1 MGLPLL
7 LLLLLP
13 LLPPAALQ
21 AGGSA
26 KCTSNLNYEVHQ
38 PEHLSAPEGG
48 SIDIPFSF
56 CYPWELASDP
66 NVRIS
71 WRWKDFHGE
80 FIYNTT
86 PPFTT
91 SPFIHKDF
99 KNRLSL
105 NWAKGQRNGSLRIS
119 NLWREDGRSYFC
131 QVRLT
136 TRNEGEKVWQS
147 IPGTK
152 LTITRATEKTTK
164 DPTSTS
170 TTTTDGLGVPGNKG
184 RSGFWPLS
192 KEVVVSMAV
201 VSTVLKIAIL
211 GLMVYLMWKRS
222 KDFSF
227 PVIKKNNVQGMAEWS
242 GGHWSWGMGESSV
255 CEDCP
260 CG

>member
-7 LLLLLP
+7 PPAALP

-26 KCTSNLNYEVHQ
+26 KCTSNLDFDVKQ
-38 PEHLSAPEGG
+38 PEHLSALEGG

-56 CYPWELASDP
+56 CYSWELARDP
-66 NVRIS
+66 NVHIS
-71 WRWKDFHGE
+71 WRWRNFHGE

-86 PPFTT
+86 PPFT
-91 SPFIHKDF
+91 HKAF

-119 NLWREDGRSYFC
+119 NLRREDGRSYFC
-131 QVRLT
+131 RVQLT
-136 TRNEGEKVWQS
+136 TRNKGEKGWQS

-164 DPTSTS
+164 DPTSTN

-211 GLMVYLMWKRS
+211 GLMVYLRWKRS
-222 KDFSF
+222 K
-227 PVIKKNNVQGMAEWS
+227 GEWS
-242 GGHWSWGMGESSV
+242 STLPSPQASQLGVSPNHLHQD
-255 CEDCP
+255 DCRSLL
-260 CG
+260 G